1 MEDCQV
7 PVSGMLISYLLICQ
21 RKVWLAGHA
30 IEPYREH
37 ELLALGRLLQET
49 AYQRKR
55 KELSLPGM
63 KVDLITPRDGDALLI
78 GEVKRSPRMQHA
90 QQLQLGYYLLRLR
103 EAGVTARG
111 ELRYP
116 EQRIVEPVE
125 LTPELEAAVRAAM
138 REVEELLARPL
149 PPPAQRLSAC
159 ANCAY
164 YEFCWVEEPPEGETG
179 PATHE
184 RRARRGRRPEKA
196 AEGL

>member
-1 MEDCQV
+1 M
-7 PVSGMLISYLLICQ
+7 
-21 RKVWLAGHA
+21 GHA

-49 AYQRKR
+49 AYPRQR

-90 QQLQLGYYLLRLR
+90 QRLQLGYYLLRLR

-116 EQRIVEPVE
+116 EQRVVEPVE
-125 LTPELEAAVRAAM
+125 LTPELEAAVRAAV
-138 REVEELLARPL
+138 REVEGLLGEPV
-149 PPPAQRLSAC
+149 PPAARRIPAC

-164 YEFCWVEEPPEGETG
+164 YEFCWIEEEPGSGASPVRET
-179 PATHE
+179 
-184 RRARRGRRPEKA
+184 RGGVRRRPRASAE
-196 AEGL
+196 EGL

>member
-1 MEDCQV
+1 MGDQ
-7 PVSGMLISYLLICQ
+7 PVSVSGTLIWYVAICRRQAWLI
-21 RKVWLAGHA
+21 GHA

-49 AYQRKR
+49 AYPRQR

-63 KVDLITPRDGDALLI
+63 KVDLITPRDGEALLI

-90 QQLQLGYYLLRLR
+90 QRLQLGYYLLRLR
-103 EAGVTARG
+103 EAGLVARG

-116 EQRIVEPVE
+116 EQRVVEPVE
-125 LTPELEAAVRAAM
+125 LTPELEAAVRAAV
-138 REVEELLARPL
+138 REVEGLLGEPV
-149 PPPAQRLSAC
+149 PPAARRIPAC

-164 YEFCWVEEPPEGETG
+164 YEFCWVEEPPGGETE
-179 PATHE
+179 PA
-184 RRARRGRRPEKA
+184 RGRRSRRDHRHENA

>member
-1 MEDCQV
+1 M
-7 PVSGMLISYLLICQ
+7 
-21 RKVWLAGHA
+21 GHA

-37 ELLALGRLLQET
+37 ELLVLGRLLQET
-49 AYQRKR
+49 AYPRQR

-90 QQLQLGYYLLRLR
+90 QRLQLGYYLLRLR

-116 EQRIVEPVE
+116 EQRMVEPVE
-125 LTPELEAAVRAAM
+125 LTPELEAAVLAAVH
-138 REVEELLARPL
+138 EIEGLLGLPV
-149 PPPAQRLSAC
+149 PPPARRIPAC

-164 YEFCWVEEPPEGETG
+164 YEFCWIEEPPEGETE
-179 PATHE
+179 PAE
-184 RRARRGRRPEKA
+184 GRRSRRGHRHENA
-196 AEGL
+196 LEGL